1 MSQAA
6 TFEKPQI
13 LTMLVRILEH
23 MTSDWDLDEDN
34 PIGPRTLL
42 VADLGF
48 ESLDVVEF
56 AMQVRDAVQRSDLPF
71 EELLVV
77 DDRYVEDLSVGQ
89 VANFVG
95 EACAAQ
101 HEAPS

>member
-6 TFEKPQI
+6 AFDKPHI
-13 LTMLVRILEH
+13 LTMLVGILEH
-23 MTSDWDLDEDN
+23 MTSDWDLDEDS
-34 PIGPRTLL
+34 PIGPQTLL

-71 EELLVV
+71 EELLVA

-89 VANFVG
+89 VADFVG
-95 EACAAQ
+95 EACDQ
-101 HEAPS
+101 REVPT

>member
-1 MSQAA
+1 MSHAA
-6 TFEKPQI
+6 ANRPQI
-13 LTMLVRILEH
+13 LTMLVGILEH
-23 MTSDWDLDEDN
+23 MTSDWDLDEDS
-34 PIGPRTLL
+34 PISPQTLL

-56 AMQVRDAVQRSDLPF
+56 AMQVRDAVQRPDLPF

-77 DDRYVEDLSVGQ
+77 DGHYVEDLSVSQ

-95 EACAAQ
+95 DACA
-101 HEAPS
+101 HREALS